1 MHYRTTGPEIREAT
15 DGRIDGFVDF
25 VCSDGSFVGV
35 GVGVGAGV
43 GVGKAL
49 KERNFAVRCYAVEPV
64 GAAPIVG

>member
-1 MHYRTTGPEIREAT
+1 MHYGTTGPEIREAT

-35 GVGVGAGV
+35 GVG
-43 GVGKAL
+43 KAL

-64 GAAPIVG
+64 GAVPIAG

>member
-1 MHYRTTGPEIREAT
+1 MRYRTTGAEIREAT

-35 GVGVGAGV
+35 G
-43 GVGKAL
+43 KPL

-64 GAAPIVG
+64 GAVPIAG

>member
-1 MHYRTTGPEIREAT
+1 MQYRTTGAKIREAT

-25 VCSDGSFVGV
+25 VCSDGTFVGV
-35 GVGVGAGV
+35 G
-43 GVGKAL
+43 KTL

>member
-15 DGRIDGFVDF
+15 DGRIDWFVDF

-35 GVGVGAGV
+35 GV

-64 GAAPIVG
+64 GAAPIAG

>member
-35 GVGVGAGV
+35 G
-43 GVGKAL
+43 KAL

-64 GAAPIVG
+64 GAAPIAG